1 MNETSI
7 RVLLIDD
14 HRSVLWGLEKL
25 IDSQRPRMQVIG
37 KYTSFAEASSFI
49 KELAPDI
56 VLLDMDLGTEKGI
69 EVIPQMLAITPAKI
83 VILTGSRDG
92 KLLDHAVVAGAKGVL
107 GKENS
112 AETIIRAIECVHG
125 GQLWID
131 HDRMGRIIS
140 DLSNKK
146 SEKESSPELEKLK
159 TLTPKERMI
168 LEAMTSRAGSSGSE
182 VAKSIHISESTLRN
196 HLTSIYAKLDIS
208 NRLELWDFAQKY
220 GLNKSSGER

>member
-37 KYTSFAEASSFI
+37 KYTSFGEASAFV

-69 EVIPQMLAITPAKI
+69 EVIPQMLAICTAKI
-83 VILTGSRDG
+83 LILTGSRDG
-92 KLLDHAVVAGAKGVL
+92 KLLDQAVVAGAKGVL
-107 GKENS
+107 GKENP
-112 AETIIRAIECVHG
+112 AETIIRAIECVHS

-140 DLSNKK
+140 ELSTKK
-146 SEKESSPELEKLK
+146 SEKESNPELEKLE

-168 LEAMTSRAGSSGSE
+168 FRAMTSRAGASGSE

-220 GLNKSSGER
+220 GLNKSGGER

>member
-1 MNETSI
+1 MNENPI

-37 KYTSFAEASSFI
+37 KYTSFAEASSVV
-49 KELAPDI
+49 KELLPDI

-69 EVIPQMLAITPAKI
+69 EVIPQMLAITSAKI
-83 VILTGSRDG
+83 LVLTGSRDG
-92 KLLDHAVVAGAKGVL
+92 KLLDQAVVAGAKGVL
-107 GKENS
+107 GKENP
-112 AETIIRAIECVHG
+112 AETIIRAIECVHE

-140 DLSNKK
+140 ELSNKK
-146 SEKESSPELEKLK
+146 TGKESNPELEKLE

-168 LEAMTSRAGSSGSE
+168 FQAMTSRAGASGSE

-220 GLNKSSGER
+220 GLNKNVQ

>member
-37 KYTSFAEASSFI
+37 KYTSFGEASAFV

-69 EVIPQMLAITPAKI
+69 EVIPQMLAICTAKI
-83 VILTGSRDG
+83 LILTGSRDG
-92 KLLDHAVVAGAKGVL
+92 KLLDQAVVAGAKGVL
-107 GKENS
+107 GKENP
-112 AETIIRAIECVHG
+112 AETIIRAIECVHS

-140 DLSNKK
+140 ELSTKK
-146 SEKESSPELEKLK
+146 SEKESNPELEKLE

-168 LEAMTSRAGSSGSE
+168 FRAMTSRAGASGSE

-220 GLNKSSGER
+220 GLNKSGGDR

>member
-1 MNETSI
+1 MNENPI

-25 IDSQRPRMQVIG
+25 IDSQRPRMQVVG

-69 EVIPQMLAITPAKI
+69 EVIPQMLAITSAKI
-83 VILTGSRDG
+83 LILTGSRDG
-92 KLLDHAVVAGAKGVL
+92 KLLDQAVVAGAKGVL
-107 GKENS
+107 GKENP
-112 AETIIRAIECVHG
+112 AETIIRAIECVHA

-140 DLSNKK
+140 ELANKK
-146 SEKESSPELEKLK
+146 TVKESNPDLEKLE

-168 LEAMTSRAGSSGSE
+168 FQAMTSRAGASGSE

-220 GLNKSSGER
+220 GLNKNAQ